1 MAATCTKKDESPIRA
16 SDRTHS
22 PHEDIPFRAS
32 SGGDVF
38 VPAAS
43 GIRTSAPLD
52 IPRHAVNQAISA
64 VPSALSS
71 LTAWTQARK
80 PVFRPFR
87 SFSAPRP
94 THKTRPLG
102 GMEGEI
108 RRALFPAC
116 LSICRAFSL
125 HALKRVFIPS
135 AIYKNKIITNLS
147 QKTSFSCE
155 PYYAFHKI
163 IKKLP

>member
-87 SFSAPRP
+87 SFSVHHGKRTFLRSPADSQDPPFGRHGGRNPPCPVPRLSFHLP
-94 THKTRPLG
+94 RLFSTRS
-102 GMEGEI
+102 ETCI
-108 RRALFPAC
+108 Y
-116 LSICRAFSL
+116 SICDL
-125 HALKRVFIPS
+125 QEQD
-135 AIYKNKIITNLS
+135 YNKPVTKDFFL
-147 QKTSFSCE
+147 
-155 PYYAFHKI
+155 
-163 IKKLP
+163 L